1 VAGAAAAL
9 GAGDTAIPGAG
20 RQTVWIENGGR
31 LRSIAIRTGISDGR
45 FTEIVEGDL
54 KPGDQVVVGQA
65 TSKVDS
71 TTRPPGG
78 GRMF

>member
-1 VAGAAAAL
+1 VY
-9 GAGDTAIPGAG
+9 
-20 RQTVWIENGGR
+20 IEEGGR
-31 LRSIAIRTGISDGR
+31 LRPVEIRVGISDGR
-45 FTEIVEGDL
+45 FTEILEGEL
-54 KPGDQVVVGQA
+54 RPGDPVVVGQA